1 VANFVRSTRS
11 RRSRHVRFAPIASE
25 PSHRSDSTRCADI
38 VVKVPHKIGHLC
50 CARPTPQ
57 GAGAEAFLRSFKE
70 PPFFPAV
77 ASTAALATGSPDA
90 ELLRLGEY
98 LDRVIADYHAQQ
110 LEDRAERE
118 PFEAKV
124 ELVTG
129 IARRNANLVWRT
141 MRLLRIQETA

>member
-1 VANFVRSTRS
+1 MANFVRSTRS
-11 RRSRHVRFAPIASE
+11 RRSRHVCFAPIASE

-90 ELLRLGEY
+90 SSDFPRPCIIRLRLLAFPMRTAVRESELSTDGQTWDIPGSDAIH
-98 LDRVIADYHAQQ
+98 LRV
-110 LEDRAERE
+110 
-118 PFEAKV
+118 
-124 ELVTG
+124 
-129 IARRNANLVWRT
+129 
-141 MRLLRIQETA
+141 MCS

>member
-1 VANFVRSTRS
+1 MSQPNRRKALALVAT
-11 RRSRHVRFAPIASE
+11 
-25 PSHRSDSTRCADI
+25 
-38 VVKVPHKIGHLC
+38 
-50 CARPTPQ
+50 
-57 GAGAEAFLRSFKE
+57 
-70 PPFFPAV
+70 FPAV